1 MNANTDLRSLQRHTD
16 LLAKDVVEG
25 LAQPRKTLP
34 CKWFYDE
41 RGSELFERI
50 TQTPEYYPTRV
61 ETRLLGVLSAELAQY
76 IPDLRF
82 IIEPGSGSSNKTRIL
97 LASQSGLREYIPM
110 DISAD
115 FLHASV
121 AQLARDFPQLVVSPL
136 VCDFTTLTTPPTIAS
151 SGPGLLFFPGS
162 TIGNFST
169 GEAVTLLSN
178 MRRLIAEQPG
188 WLLLGVDMTQDAA
201 KLEAAYNDA
210 EGVTAQ
216 FNLNLLSRI
225 NRELDA
231 NFDLAHFAHRALYN
245 AAQHRVEMHLVS
257 SCRQQVRVEDRQFDF
272 QAGETIHTENSHK
285 YPQALME
292 ALLHQAGWSVVRL
305 WLDQVESDF
314 GVYLLRASS

>member
-1 MNANTDLRSLQRHTD
+1 MNANTDLRSLQRNAS
-16 LLAKDVVEG
+16 LLASDAVEG

-61 ETRLLGVLSAELAQY
+61 ETRLLTALSTELAQY
-76 IPDLRF
+76 IPDLRR

-97 LASQSGLREYIPM
+97 LESQPGLREYIPM

-115 FLHASV
+115 FLHASA
-121 AQLARDFPQLVVSPL
+121 AQLAHDFPRLTISPL
-136 VCDFTTLTTPPTIAS
+136 VCDFTMLDAAPAITTPGS
-151 SGPGLLFFPGS
+151 CLLFFPGS

-169 GEAVTLLSN
+169 NEAVALLKN
-178 MRRLIAEQPG
+178 LRRLVAGQPG
-188 WLLLGVDMTQDAA
+188 WLLLGVDMTQDQA
-201 KLEAAYNDA
+201 KLEAAYDDA
-210 EGVTAQ
+210 SGVTAQ
-216 FNLNLLSRI
+216 FNLNLLARI

-231 NFDLAHFAHRALYN
+231 DFDLSRFAHRAFFN

-257 SCRQQVRVEDRQFDF
+257 LCPQQVQVAERRFEF

-285 YPQALME
+285 YPQVLME
-292 ALLHQAGWSVVRL
+292 ALLQQAGWSVVRL
-305 WLDQVESDF
+305 WLDDEESGF
-314 GVYLLRASS
+314 GVYLLRAIN

>member
-1 MNANTDLRSLQRHTD
+1 MNANTDLRSQQRYAS
-16 LLAKDVVEG
+16 LLASDVVHG

-61 ETRLLGVLSAELAQY
+61 ETRLLTALSAELAQY
-76 IPDLRF
+76 IPDLQH

-97 LASQSGLREYIPM
+97 LASQPGLREYIPM

-115 FLHASV
+115 FLHASA
-121 AQLARDFPQLVVSPL
+121 AQLAREFPQLAIRPL
-136 VCDFTTLTTPPTIAS
+136 VCDFTTLTTPPAIAS
-151 SGPGLLFFPGS
+151 PGPGLLFFPGS

-169 GEAVTLLSN
+169 DEAVTLLSN
-178 MRRLIAEQPG
+178 LRRLIAREPG

-210 EGVTAQ
+210 AGVTAQ
-216 FNLNLLSRI
+216 FNLNLLARI

-231 NFDLAHFAHRALYN
+231 DFDLAHFTHCARYN

-257 SCRQQVRVEDRQFDF
+257 TSRQQVQVTDRQFEF
-272 QAGETIHTENSHK
+272 RAGETIHTENSHK

-292 ALLHQAGWSVVRL
+292 TLLQQAGWSVVRL
-305 WLDQVESDF
+305 WLDEVESGF